1 MKRSLLTLLLL
12 ILLIL
17 VLVSNDRAGRLML
30 SAGYPAVAAHMLTDP
45 AWRGAAYY
53 RAGDYNSA
61 IAALQTTRSA
71 EAAYNLGNAFARAGK
86 LPFAVNAYDIALR
99 RNPGDN
105 AAYAN
110 RQLVQSL
117 MQTRKETGDTVA
129 GLASATAAKEK
140 QGGENKASDDDE
152 GTKSTSGDGMAG
164 QREAAGNAQMAG
176 SSKVDRRGNAQDSE
190 LQAGMGASK
199 GSATDSGGSSGKNGG
214 QTTRASVD
222 DSKPAPNALEAKLE
236 SKQATL
242 QWLAQIP
249 DDPVRFLRLRISA
262 EHKQR
267 QEKGIAVQS
276 KDSLW

>member
-1 MKRSLLTLLLL
+1 VKKSFLALLLP
-12 ILLIL
+12 IVPIL
-17 VLVSNDRAGRLML
+17 VLMSNDRAGRLLL
-30 SAGYPAVAAHMLTDP
+30 SAGYPDLAAHMLTDS

-53 RAGDYNSA
+53 RAGDYKSA

-71 EAAYNLGNAFARAGK
+71 EAAYNLGNAFARDGK
-86 LPFAVNAYDIALR
+86 LSLAIKAYDIALR

-117 MQTRKETGDTVA
+117 IKAREEAGDTVA
-129 GLASATAAKEK
+129 GLASSTAAKEK
-140 QGGENKASDDDE
+140 QGGENKASDDDA

-176 SSKVDRRGNAQDSE
+176 SSKVDRRGDARNSE
-190 LQAGMGASK
+190 LKAGMGSSRGA
-199 GSATDSGGSSGKNGG
+199 ATDSGGSAGKNGG
-214 QTTRASVD
+214 QTTRAGVD
-222 DSKPAPNALEAKLE
+222 DTIPVQNALEAKLE
-236 SKQATL
+236 TEQATL

-249 DDPVRFLRLRISA
+249 DDPVRFLRLRIAA

-267 QEKGIAVQS
+267 QEKGIAIQS

>member
-1 MKRSLLTLLLL
+1 MKRLSFALLLL
-12 ILLIL
+12 ISLIL

-30 SAGYPAVAAHMLTDP
+30 SAGYPALAAHMLTDP

-53 RAGDYNSA
+53 QAGEYKSA
-61 IAALQTTRSA
+61 IAVLQTTRSA
-71 EAAYNLGNAFARAGK
+71 EAAYNLGNAFARDGRLA
-86 LPFAVNAYDIALR
+86 LAVKAYNIALK

-110 RQLVQSL
+110 RQLVQYL
-117 MQTRKETGDTVA
+117 LQTRKDAGDTVA
-129 GLASATAAKEK
+129 GLASSTAAKEK
-140 QGGENKASDDDE
+140 QGGENKASDDDA

-176 SSKVDRRGNAQDSE
+176 SSKVDRRGDAQDSA
-190 LQAGMGASK
+190 LQAGKGSSK

-214 QTTRASVD
+214 QTTRASAD
-222 DSKPAPNALEAKLE
+222 DTKPDPNTLETKLE
-236 SKQATL
+236 TEQATL

-267 QEKGIAVQS
+267 EEKGIAVQS